1 MNCRIVVVSCPGRLP
16 LQQIWKRCFIDGWQ
30 DCPFPVTIL
39 SPTPDIGWNANL
51 IACLETLSET
61 YILLMLDDNLIEPS
75 TEYTANMRAV
85 LELMSDRPDIGLVKL
100 QAGGAHAPEIPFPS
114 WPRIREYDRRPHP
127 FKRTNLVPAMYRRE
141 WLLRFSKA
149 VLADCGPE
157 RDKGRLGALEFESTG
172 TKLTQDPTH
181 WPERMFGIHRPDP
194 GGSGGHSLLVC
205 YANDAVTG
213 GKVREMEPLRS
224 FCKGVIGIEAFL

>member
-1 MNCRIVVVSCPGRLP
+1 MNCRVIVNSCPARQP
-16 LQQIWKRCFIDGWQ
+16 LQDIWRRCFAAGWP
-30 DCPFPVTIL
+30 DCPYPVTML
-39 SPTPDIGWNANL
+39 SPTPDVGWNANL
-51 IACLETLSET
+51 IRCLESFEDT
-61 YILLMLDDNLIEPS
+61 YILLMLDDNFLEPS

-85 LELMSDRPDIGLVKL
+85 LELMSERQDIALIKL
-100 QAGGAHAPEIPFPS
+100 QPGGAHAPEIPFPS

-157 RDKGRLGALEFESTG
+157 NDKGRHGALEFESTG
-172 TKLTQDPTH
+172 TKLTADATA
-181 WPERMFGIHRPDP
+181 WPEKMLGIHRPDLN
-194 GGSGGHSLLVC
+194 GSGGHGLLVC

-213 GKVREMEPLRS
+213 GLVRNIEPLRS
-224 FCKGVIGIEAFL
+224 FCIGVPGIEAFL